1 MKRDCASGY
10 SAIELMIAL
19 ALISILAAIAYPSFT
34 SYTASFRVQVAG
46 REAYS
51 ALQEAR
57 QQAITRGRRVR
68 FLVVGADSYQL
79 QWEDGAV
86 WRTIRGPIRLEGGMQ
101 LTSSGGTLTFLPRGT
116 VSPLSTVTVTDPTS
130 PEHSVV
136 LTVPITGLVRAHGG
150 G

>member
-1 MKRDCASGY
+1 
-10 SAIELMIAL
+10 
-19 ALISILAAIAYPSFT
+19 
-34 SYTASFRVQVAG
+34 
-46 REAYS
+46 
-51 ALQEAR
+51 
-57 QQAITRGRRVR
+57 
-68 FLVVGADSYQL
+68 
-79 QWEDGAV
+79 
-86 WRTIRGPIRLEGGMQ
+86 MQ